1 MRVVYKPSQTY
12 PGPFQPFTVERG
24 GGIVWAEEGT
34 YTKWESVTASG
45 SLNIVARR
53 ARESKSMRA
62 LYDVYIVDPEADTV
76 VWSTVSV
83 GVPII
88 ARDRE
93 LAGVIAGR
101 LADDAIERDLDDY
114 DFVVIRLGDIRP
126 KKGRNGD

>member
-88 ARDRE
+88 ARDKG
-93 LAGVIAGR
+93 LAKIIAGR
-101 LADDAIERDLDDY
+101 LADDAIERDPGAY
-114 DFVVIRLGDIRP
+114 DFIVNYLGDVRF
-126 KKGRNGD
+126 GREGD